1 MRGFLLGANAW
12 EELVSMAGVEG
23 VEHSAHRGFRRAI
36 KVIMEHLTIWESLKT
51 SAGIS
56 EADLY
61 KEDNRMY

>member
-1 MRGFLLGANAW
+1 
-12 EELVSMAGVEG
+12 MAGVEG
-23 VEHSAHRGFRRAI
+23 VEHSTHRGFRGAI

-61 KEDNRMY
+61 KEDSRMY